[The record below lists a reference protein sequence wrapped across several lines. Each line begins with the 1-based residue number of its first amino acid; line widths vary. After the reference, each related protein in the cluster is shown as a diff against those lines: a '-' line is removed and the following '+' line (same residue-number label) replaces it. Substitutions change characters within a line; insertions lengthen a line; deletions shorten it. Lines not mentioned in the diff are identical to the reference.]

1 MGKLSKREAKER
13 RHNRV
18 RNKVKG
24 TPTRPRLSVYRSL
37 KNIYA
42 QVIDDFAGETL
53 VSASTLDNEISD
65 KIENGGNVEAA
76 KIVGEYVA
84 QRALDQGITAVVF
97 DRGGDDY
104 HGRIKAL
111 AEAAREGGLE
121 F

>member
-1 MGKLSKREAKER
+1 MGKLSKREAKQR

-18 RNKVKG
+18 RNKIKG
-24 TPTRPRLSVYRSL
+24 TQNKPRLSVYRSL

-53 VSASTLDNEISD
+53 ASASTVDTEIKD
-65 KIENGGNVEAA
+65 EIENSGNVEAA
-76 KIVGEYVA
+76 KVIGRYVA
-84 QRALDQGITAVVF
+84 QRALDKGIDTVVF
-97 DRGGDDY
+97 DRGGNDY

-111 AEAAREGGLE
+111 AEAARETGLK